1 MTHATAPFSQAT
13 RGMMLG
19 FVGVAAFSLT
29 LPFTR
34 YLVQFV
40 DPFLVSWARSVLAGF
55 VALVVLVL
63 SSQRRPNRQELA
75 GLVLAIIGIV
85 LGWPTLSSISMKYAP
100 AAHGAVINGLLPIA
114 TATIGAL
121 LARQRLT
128 LAFWAFALL
137 GAGLVFAFMLWEG
150 AGSLQPGDAVMLCAV
165 VMGGLGYA
173 SGAGVA
179 KTLGGW
185 QTICWALVLALPLT
199 SILTLG
205 AFWANPVSVASLP
218 STAWLA
224 FAYLGLIS
232 QLAGFFAWYAGL
244 AMGGVALVSQV
255 QLLQML
261 MTVAASSL
269 IALDPVPGR
278 TWVFAAAIML
288 VLVGLRRVKIVR

>member
-1 MTHATAPFSQAT
+1 MSTSNNQAA
-13 RGMMLG
+13 RGMFLG
-19 FVGVAAFSLT
+19 FIGVALFSLT

-34 YLVQFV
+34 YLVQYV
-40 DPFLVSWARSVLAGF
+40 DPLLIAWGRSVVAG
-55 VALVVLVL
+55 VVSALILRATA
-63 SSQRRPNRQELA
+63 QRRPDVAEFK
-75 GLVLAIIGIV
+75 GLLLAIAGIV
-85 LGWPTLSSISMKYAP
+85 LGWPTLSSVSMKYAP

-128 LAFWAFALL
+128 PSFRGLALI
-137 GAGLVFAFMLWEG
+137 GAGLVGGFMLWEG
-150 AGSLQPGDAVMLCAV
+150 AGSLQAGDAVMLCAV

-185 QTICWALVLALPLT
+185 QTICWALVIALPLT
-199 SILTLG
+199 SVLSIG
-205 AFWANPVSVASLP
+205 AYLANPVSITALP
-218 STAWLA
+218 ATAWLA
-224 FAYLGLIS
+224 FAYLALIS

-255 QLLQML
+255 QLLQMF

-269 IALDPVPGR
+269 MALDPVPGR
-278 TWVFAAAIML
+278 TWVFAGA
-288 VLVGLRRVKIVR
+288 VLCVLLAMRRIQIVKP